1 MLEHMYE
8 HNGVLTMIKSETT
21 TGKCPFCAK
30 PLKNALTCGRAACQA
45 KAAVWNSK
53 RR

>member
-1 MLEHMYE
+1 MYE
-8 HNGVLTMIKSETT
+8 YRGVLTMMKSETT

-30 PLKNALTCGRAACQA
+30 PLKNTLTCGRAACQA

>member
-8 HNGVLTMIKSETT
+8 HHGAPTMIKTEA
-21 TGKCPFCAK
+21 GKCPFCAK
-30 PLKNALTCGRAACQA
+30 PLKNTLTCGRAACQA
-45 KAAVWNSK
+45 KAAVWSSK